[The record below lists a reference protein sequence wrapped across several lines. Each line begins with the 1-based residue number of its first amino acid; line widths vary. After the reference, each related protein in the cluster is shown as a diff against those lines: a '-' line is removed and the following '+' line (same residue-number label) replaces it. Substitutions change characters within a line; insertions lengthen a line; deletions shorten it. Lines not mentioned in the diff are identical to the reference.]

1 MSDDFSASVVIPLYN
16 KRKTI
21 LRAIESVHLQQ
32 IDGVEIIVVDDG
44 STDDGPAIV
53 EQLRDPKIYLVRQ
66 KNAGPGRARNVGA
79 RMARSGLIA
88 FLDADDEW
96 LPGYLEAGV
105 RALNQFPNALAYVA
119 GYDAGRHSDYAA
131 NRVALITTQPEILPA
146 PTTLDIAALL
156 SRIDALHS
164 SSTIVRKDVFE
175 RLGGFYDAE
184 RCLWGEDSF
193 FWAQVLFSGP
203 IFWDPVARIK
213 FHIEDSAL
221 GYAVTKRMEARPLS
235 RFSRAVERVILPETL
250 QAFRKL
256 AKAMALKDAADLSSS
271 GQYWKAFHL
280 RTRHRAFNPR
290 GFIGDVR
297 RFGRYVVNG

>member
-1 MSDDFSASVVIPLYN
+1 MKPLISVVVPLYN
-16 KRKTI
+16 KRSTVV
-21 LRAIESVHLQQ
+21 RALNSIIRQN
-32 IDGVEIIVVDDG
+32 IDELEIIVVDDG
-44 STDDGPAIV
+44 STDGSADLVRSI
-53 EQLRDPKIYLVRQ
+53 RDPRINLVRQ

-105 RALNQFPNALAYVA
+105 GALNQFPNALAYVA

-131 NRVALITTQPEILPA
+131 NRVALITTHPETLPA
-146 PTTLDIAALL
+146 PTTLDKAALL

-193 FWAQVLFSGP
+193 FWAQVLFSGD

-213 FHIEDSAL
+213 FHVENSSL

-235 RFSRAVERVILPETL
+235 RFSRSVEKVILPETL

-256 AKAMALKDAADLSSS
+256 AKVMALKDAADLSSS

-280 RTRHRAFNPR
+280 RTLHRAFSPR

-297 RFGRYVVNG
+297 RFGRYVVYG